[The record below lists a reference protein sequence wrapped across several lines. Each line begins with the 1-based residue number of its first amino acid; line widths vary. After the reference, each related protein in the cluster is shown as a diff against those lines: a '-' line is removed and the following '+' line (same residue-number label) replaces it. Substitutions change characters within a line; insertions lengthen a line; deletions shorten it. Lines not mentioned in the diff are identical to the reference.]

1 MRSGPRGCGK
11 GVAGS
16 GSASENPDPARAT
29 WELLAAEE
37 AVLDLRKEGGA
48 RDDEDENR
56 EGCDLSQGGTSFL
69 EVEVL
74 EGFGRLAIERSSTDR
89 VFAG

>member
-1 MRSGPRGCGK
+1 MGQRGGGIGIRFRESRPRMEQK
-11 GVAGS
+11 WQLV
-16 GSASENPDPARAT
+16 
-29 WELLAAEE
+29 AAEE
-37 AVLDLRKEGGA
+37 AVLDLRKEGSA
-48 RDDEDENR
+48 RDEEDENR
-56 EGCDLSQGGTSFL
+56 EGCDLSQVGTSFL